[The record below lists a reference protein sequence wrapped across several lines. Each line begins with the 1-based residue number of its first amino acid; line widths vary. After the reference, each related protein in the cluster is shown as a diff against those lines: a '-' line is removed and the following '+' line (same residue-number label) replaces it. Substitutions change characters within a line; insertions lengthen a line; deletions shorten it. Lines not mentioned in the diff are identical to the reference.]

1 MPLLAAMPGRFWL
14 CHRDRACAET
24 ALRAAAILVRHF
36 SHWHGKIHPP
46 GPCVTVV
53 PSELSPLTLSKGAG
67 EFLNLRSLFL
77 LELLV

>member
-1 MPLLAAMPGRFWL
+1 
-14 CHRDRACAET
+14 
-24 ALRAAAILVRHF
+24 
-36 SHWHGKIHPP
+36 GKIHPP